1 MKEKFSKRIQ
11 NIIKKAKQEAIRMGH
26 SYVGSEHL
34 LLGLFNQTSGMSKN
48 IFDIYD
54 LNLNEIIKM
63 TEDMIKTSSGTMTLG
78 HLPLTRRAERI
89 IRNAYM
95 EASKNGLEIADDQ
108 HLLLAFL
115 KESDGLAYEIL
126 DSVSLVF
133 EDITS

>member
-34 LLGLFNQTSGMSKN
+34 LLGLFSETTGMSKN

-89 IRNAYM
+89 
-95 EASKNGLEIADDQ
+95 S
-108 HLLLAFL
+108 
-115 KESDGLAYEIL
+115 
-126 DSVSLVF
+126 
-133 EDITS
+133 